1 MQVSLQSAVC
11 LTTCTLISAYSAYSN
26 YLSWVS
32 CFAFGIIWGY
42 NMGQNALEKLD
53 NHPDAQQLNRAVK
66 FLTNSM
72 PDITVTAIHLVALG
86 FISQRIQSPSEL
98 GIRLATIFCSGLA
111 SLAFGM
117 NVGKLFQLDILRRS
131 ENPQI
136 QELLKKAII

>member
-1 MQVSLQSAVC
+1 MQISLQSAVC
-11 LTTCTLISAYSAYSN
+11 FTTCAAVSAYSAYSD

-32 CFAFGIIWGY
+32 CFAIGIIWGY
-42 NMGQNALEKLD
+42 NMGQQARAKLD
-53 NHPDAQQLNRAVK
+53 NQPDVQQLK
-66 FLTNSM
+66 CLTDSM
-72 PDITVTAIHLVALG
+72 PDMTVTAIHLIALG

-117 NVGKLFQLDILRRS
+117 NVGKLSQLDILRRS